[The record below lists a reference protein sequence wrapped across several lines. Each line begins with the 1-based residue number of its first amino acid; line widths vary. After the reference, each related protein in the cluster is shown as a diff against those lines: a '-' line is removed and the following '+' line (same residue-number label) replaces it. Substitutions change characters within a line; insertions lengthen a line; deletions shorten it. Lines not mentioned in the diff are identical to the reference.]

1 MSKAE
6 PAPRRVVATGADTIN
21 SVRRVRDLVRHAV
34 SRLDQ
39 SGVGFGHGTDNA
51 FDEAV
56 WLVCWT
62 LHLPIEHYGELAEA
76 AVAWPE
82 ARAVLELIEL
92 RCSSRKPLA
101 YLVGEA
107 WLMGYRFRCDE
118 RALVP
123 RSLIAEA
130 LRQGTL
136 ASFLPALEDGAED
149 KHRDTRPLRILDL
162 CTGGGSLAII
172 AASLFD
178 DAAVVA
184 SDISPAALEL
194 AALNLADYRLEK
206 RVKLVDADLFAG
218 LGRQRFDLILCN
230 PPYVNRQSM
239 EDLPAEYRAEPESAL
254 AGGDDGMDLVSRI
267 VRAAAG
273 HLRPDGLLVLE
284 IGHEARHF
292 ERRFPQLEF
301 AYVPTAQGDDRI
313 VAVTASALKAA
324 ADLVAPPAP
333 R

>member
-1 MSKAE
+1 MQKAE
-6 PAPRRVVATGADTIN
+6 SAPRRVVATGADAIN

-39 SGVGFGHGTDNA
+39 SGVCFGHGTDNA

-56 WLVCWT
+56 WLVSWT
-62 LHLPIEHYGELAEA
+62 LHLPVEHYADLAEA

-92 RCSSRKPLA
+92 RCSSHKPLA
-101 YLVGEA
+101 YLIGEA
-107 WLMGYRFRCDE
+107 WLMGHRFRCDE

-130 LRQGTL
+130 LRDANL
-136 ASFLPALEDGAED
+136 AAFLPALERHAAGAGEPA
-149 KHRDTRPLRILDL
+149 RPLRILDL

-172 AASLFD
+172 AASLLE
-178 DAAVVA
+178 DAVVVA
-184 SDISPAALEL
+184 SDNSPAALEL
-194 AALNLADYRLEK
+194 AALNVADYRLDK
-206 RVKLVDADLFAG
+206 RIKLVNADLFAG
-218 LGRQRFDLILCN
+218 IGRQRFDLIVCN

-239 EDLPAEYRAEPESAL
+239 EALPAEYRAEPRDAL
-254 AGGDDGMDLVSRI
+254 DGGDDGMDLVARI
-267 VRAAAG
+267 VREAPE
-273 HLRPDGLLVLE
+273 HLRPEGLLVLE

-301 AYVPTAQGDDRI
+301 AYVPVAQGEDRI
-313 VAVTASALKAA
+313 VAASAAALKAA
-324 ADLVAPPAP
+324 GDSDAAPAG

>member
-1 MSKAE
+1 MEKGH
-6 PAPRRVVATGADTIN
+6 APRRVVATGADAIN
-21 SVRRVRDLVRHAV
+21 SVRSVRDLVRHAV

-39 SGVGFGHGTDNA
+39 GGVGFGHGTANA

-56 WLVCWT
+56 WLVSWT
-62 LHLPIEHYGELAEA
+62 LHLPVEHYADLAEA

-101 YLVGEA
+101 YLIGEA

-123 RSLIAEA
+123 RSLIAEI
-130 LRQGTL
+130 LTQGTL
-136 ASFLPALEDGAED
+136 ASYLPALEHEAEGGVD
-149 KHRDTRPLRILDL
+149 SRPLRILDL

-172 AASLFD
+172 AASLYE
-178 DAAVVA
+178 DATVVA

-194 AALNLADYRLEK
+194 AALNLADHRLEK
-206 RVKLVDADLFAG
+206 RVKLVNADLFAG
-218 LGRQRFDLILCN
+218 IGRQRFDLIVCN

-239 EDLPAEYRAEPESAL
+239 DDLPAEYRAEPQDAL
-254 AGGDDGMDLVSRI
+254 AGGDDGMDLVARI
-267 VRAAAG
+267 LRDAAE
-273 HLRPDGLLVLE
+273 HLRPEGLLVLE
-284 IGHEARHF
+284 IGHEMRHF
-292 ERRFPQLEF
+292 ERRFAAELEF
-301 AYVPTAQGDDRI
+301 ACVPVAQGDDR
-313 VAVTASALKAA
+313 VVVMTAAALKAA
-324 ADLVAPPAP
+324 AGSAAPPAG

>member
-6 PAPRRVVATGADTIN
+6 PAPRRVVATGADAIN

-62 LHLPIEHYGELAEA
+62 LHLPIEHYEELAEA

-101 YLVGEA
+101 YLTGEA

-136 ASFLPALEDGAED
+136 ASFLPALAPDGDGRIRAA
-149 KHRDTRPLRILDL
+149 RPLRILDL

-172 AASLFD
+172 AASLFE
-178 DAAVVA
+178 AAVVVG

-194 AALNLADYRLEK
+194 AALNLADHRLEK
-206 RVKLVDADLFAG
+206 RVKLVNADLFAG

-230 PPYVNRQSM
+230 PPYVNRESM
-239 EDLPAEYRAEPESAL
+239 AELPAEYRAEPQAAL
-254 AGGDDGMDLVSRI
+254 AGGDDGMDLVARI
-267 VRAAAG
+267 VAAAG
-273 HLRPDGLLVLE
+273 DHLRPDGLLVLE

-301 AYVPTAQGDDRI
+301 AYVPVAQGDDRI
-313 VAVTASALKAA
+313 VALAAAALKDAEAHAA
-324 ADLVAPPAP
+324 AAA